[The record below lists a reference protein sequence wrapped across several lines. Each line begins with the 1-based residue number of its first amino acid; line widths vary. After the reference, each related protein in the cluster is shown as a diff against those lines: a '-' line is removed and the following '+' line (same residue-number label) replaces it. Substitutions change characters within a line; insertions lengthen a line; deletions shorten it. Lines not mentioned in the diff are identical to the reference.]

1 MQDCETSM
9 QEATQDP
16 LKQNRLTG
24 GRGAPNLGH
33 RFGDGQRTDGA
44 MKIIFR
50 QVEILDI
57 ARREGKVSV
66 EALAHRF
73 GVTVQ
78 TIRRDLTELDTAGQ
92 LDRVHGG
99 AVVGSGT
106 SNVAYDD
113 RKSHRA
119 DEKAAIARL
128 CAASIPNDC
137 SVFLNIGTST
147 EAVAR
152 ELRHH
157 KNLLVI
163 TNNMNV
169 ANTLAS
175 NSDCEV
181 VVTGGTVRRGD
192 GGLIGTMTVKAIR
205 SFKFDYAVIGCS
217 ALDQDGDVLDY
228 DIQEVGVS
236 QAIIAQARAPLLVAD
251 NSKLHRSAPARICSL
266 GDLNGVFTDAP
277 LPQTLQEACERWG
290 TDVFVASPEA

>member
-1 MQDCETSM
+1 
-9 QEATQDP
+9 
-16 LKQNRLTG
+16 
-24 GRGAPNLGH
+24 
-33 RFGDGQRTDGA
+33 
-44 MKIIFR
+44 MKISFR

-57 ARREGKVSV
+57 ARREGMVSV
-66 EALAHRF
+66 DDLAQRF
-73 GVTVQ
+73 DVSVQ
-78 TIRRDLTELDTAGQ
+78 TIRRDLTDLDTAGQ

-99 AVVGSGT
+99 AVISSST
-106 SNVAYDD
+106 SNYAYDE
-113 RKSHRA
+113 RQSHLA

-128 CAASIPNDC
+128 CASKIPNDC

-147 EAVAR
+147 EAVAA

-163 TNNMNV
+163 TNNMNI

-217 ALDQDGDVLDY
+217 ALDEDGDVLDY

-251 NSKLHRSAPARICSL
+251 HSKLHRSAPARICSL
-266 GDLNGVFTDAP
+266 AQIDAVFSDKRLTKRLN
-277 LPQTLQEACERWG
+277 QACANWG
-290 TDVFVASPEA
+290 TDVFIADQRSRSPRVSQA

>member
-1 MQDCETSM
+1 
-9 QEATQDP
+9 
-16 LKQNRLTG
+16 
-24 GRGAPNLGH
+24 
-33 RFGDGQRTDGA
+33 
-44 MKIIFR
+44 MKINFR

-66 EALAHRF
+66 EELAQRF

-78 TIRRDLTELDTAGQ
+78 TIRRDLTDLDSAGQ

-106 SNVAYDD
+106 SNVAYDE
-113 RKSHRA
+113 RKSHLA
-119 DEKAAIARL
+119 NEKAAIARR
-128 CAASIPNDC
+128 CAAAIPNDC

-163 TNNMNV
+163 TNNMNI

-175 NSDCEV
+175 NSECEV

-192 GGLIGTMTVKAIR
+192 GGLIGTMTVEAIR
-205 SFKFDYAVIGCS
+205 RFKFDYAVIGCS
-217 ALDQDGDVLDY
+217 ALDFDGDVLDY

-251 NSKLHRSAPARICSL
+251 HSKLHRSAPARICSL
-266 GDLNGVFTDAP
+266 ADLEAVFIDKP
-277 LPQTLQEACERWG
+277 LPQKLTAACAKWATE
-290 TDVFVASPEA
+290 VCVAPVSHGS

>member
-1 MQDCETSM
+1 
-9 QEATQDP
+9 
-16 LKQNRLTG
+16 
-24 GRGAPNLGH
+24 
-33 RFGDGQRTDGA
+33 
-44 MKIIFR
+44 MKINFR

-57 ARREGKVSV
+57 ARRDGKVGV
-66 EALAHRF
+66 EDLANRF

-78 TIRRDLTELDTAGQ
+78 TIRRDLSELDAAGQ
-92 LDRVHGG
+92 LDRIHGG
-99 AVVGSGT
+99 AVVASGT
-106 SNVAYDD
+106 SNVAYEE
-113 RKSHRA
+113 RKGHLA
-119 DEKAAIARL
+119 EEKAAIARL
-128 CAASIPNDC
+128 CAAAIPNDS

-152 ELRHH
+152 ALRHH

-163 TNNMNV
+163 TNNMNI

-217 ALDQDGDVLDY
+217 ALDEDGDVLDY

-251 NSKLHRSAPARICSL
+251 HSKLHRSAPARICSL
-266 GDLNGVFTDAP
+266 ADLQAVFSDAP
-277 LPQTLQEACERWG
+277 LPPGLASACAQWG
-290 TDVFVASPEA
+290 TEVFVAGT

>member
-1 MQDCETSM
+1 
-9 QEATQDP
+9 
-16 LKQNRLTG
+16 
-24 GRGAPNLGH
+24 
-33 RFGDGQRTDGA
+33 
-44 MKIIFR
+44 MKISFR
-50 QVEILDI
+50 QVEILEI
-57 ARREGKVSV
+57 ARREGKVGV
-66 EALAHRF
+66 EELAQRF

-99 AVVGSGT
+99 AVIASGT
-106 SNVAYDD
+106 SNVAYEQRKNHLAD
-113 RKSHRA
+113 R
-119 DEKAAIARL
+119 KAAIARL
-128 CAASIPNDC
+128 CASTIPNDC

-157 KNLLVI
+157 ENLLVI
-163 TNNMNV
+163 TNNMNI
-169 ANTLAS
+169 ANTLAG

-217 ALDQDGDVLDY
+217 ALDADGDVLDY
-228 DIQEVGVS
+228 DVQEVGVS

-251 NSKLHRSAPARICSL
+251 HSKLHRSAPARICSL
-266 GDLNGVFTDAP
+266 ADIQALFTDEP
-277 LPQTLQEACERWG
+277 LPEALATACAGWG
-290 TDVFVASPEA
+290 TEVFVAEG

>member
-1 MQDCETSM
+1 
-9 QEATQDP
+9 
-16 LKQNRLTG
+16 
-24 GRGAPNLGH
+24 
-33 RFGDGQRTDGA
+33 
-44 MKIIFR
+44 MKTNFR

-66 EALAHRF
+66 DDLALRF
-73 GVTVQ
+73 DVSVQ

-99 AVVGSGT
+99 AVVASGT
-106 SNVAYDD
+106 SNVDYEE
-113 RKSHRA
+113 RKSHLA
-119 DEKAAIARL
+119 TEKAAIARL
-128 CAASIPNDC
+128 CAAAIPNDC

-169 ANTLAS
+169 ANTLAN

-217 ALDQDGDVLDY
+217 ALDEDGDVLDY

-236 QAIIAQARAPLLVAD
+236 QAIIAQARASLLVAD
-251 NSKLHRSAPARICSL
+251 HSKLHRSAPARICSL
-266 GDLNGVFTDAP
+266 ADVQAVFSDET
-277 LPQTLQEACERWG
+277 LPKKLQSACATWG
-290 TDVFVASPEA
+290 TEVFVAKR

>member
-1 MQDCETSM
+1 
-9 QEATQDP
+9 
-16 LKQNRLTG
+16 
-24 GRGAPNLGH
+24 
-33 RFGDGQRTDGA
+33 
-44 MKIIFR
+44 MKFSFR

-66 EALAHRF
+66 ENLAERF

-78 TIRRDLTELDTAGQ
+78 TIRRDLTDLDTAGQ

-99 AVVGSGT
+99 AVIASGT
-106 SNVAYDD
+106 SNVAYDE
-113 RKSHRA
+113 RKSHQA
-119 DEKAAIARL
+119 DEKAAIGRL
-128 CAASIPNDC
+128 CASTIPNDC

-157 KNLLVI
+157 KDLLVI
-163 TNNMNV
+163 TNNMNI

-175 NSDCEV
+175 NSNCEV

-217 ALDQDGDVLDY
+217 ALDEDGDVLDY

-236 QAIIAQARAPLLVAD
+236 QAIIAQSRAPLLVAD
-251 NSKLHRSAPARICSL
+251 QSKLHRSAPARICSL
-266 GDLNGVFTDAP
+266 ADVTAVFSDAP
-277 LPQTLQEACERWG
+277 FPAKLTAACDRWG
-290 TDVFVASPEA
+290 TEVFVATP

>member
-1 MQDCETSM
+1 
-9 QEATQDP
+9 
-16 LKQNRLTG
+16 
-24 GRGAPNLGH
+24 
-33 RFGDGQRTDGA
+33 
-44 MKIIFR
+44 MKISFR

-57 ARREGKVSV
+57 ARREGKVGV
-66 EALAHRF
+66 EDLARRF
-73 GVTVQ
+73 DVTVQ

-99 AVVGSGT
+99 AVVASGT
-106 SNVAYDD
+106 SNFAYDE
-113 RKSHRA
+113 RQSHLA
-119 DEKAAIARL
+119 AEKAAIGRL
-128 CAASIPNDC
+128 CASAIPNDC

-163 TNNMNV
+163 TNNMNI

-192 GGLIGTMTVKAIR
+192 GGLIGTTTVNAIR

-217 ALDQDGDVLDY
+217 ALDEDGDVLDY
-228 DIQEVGVS
+228 DVQEVGVS
-236 QAIIAQARAPLLVAD
+236 QAIIARARAPFLVAD
-251 NSKLHRSAPARICSL
+251 HSKLHRSAPARICSL
-266 GDLNGVFTDAP
+266 ADVDAVFTDAP
-277 LPQTLQEACERWG
+277 LPEPLSVACAGWG
-290 TDVFVASPEA
+290 TEVCVAKD

>member
-1 MQDCETSM
+1 
-9 QEATQDP
+9 
-16 LKQNRLTG
+16 
-24 GRGAPNLGH
+24 
-33 RFGDGQRTDGA
+33 
-44 MKIIFR
+44 MKINFR

-57 ARREGKVSV
+57 ARREGKVGV
-66 EALAHRF
+66 EELASRF

-78 TIRRDLTELDTAGQ
+78 TIRRDLSDLDAAGQ
-92 LDRVHGG
+92 LDRIHGG
-99 AVVGSGT
+99 AVVASGT
-106 SNVAYDD
+106 SNVAYEE
-113 RKSHRA
+113 RKSHLA
-119 DEKAAIARL
+119 DEKAAIARM
-128 CAASIPNDC
+128 CAAPIPNDS

-163 TNNMNV
+163 TNNMNI

-217 ALDQDGDVLDY
+217 ALDEDGDVLDY

-251 NSKLHRSAPARICSL
+251 HSKLHRSAPARICSL
-266 GDLNGVFTDAP
+266 ADVKAVFTDTPFPEGLKA
-277 LPQTLQEACERWG
+277 ACATWG
-290 TDVFVASPEA
+290 TEVVVARD

>member
-1 MQDCETSM
+1 
-9 QEATQDP
+9 
-16 LKQNRLTG
+16 
-24 GRGAPNLGH
+24 
-33 RFGDGQRTDGA
+33 
-44 MKIIFR
+44 MKINFR

-57 ARREGKVSV
+57 ARREGKVGV
-66 EALAHRF
+66 EELASRF

-78 TIRRDLTELDTAGQ
+78 TIRRDLSDLDAAGQ
-92 LDRVHGG
+92 LDRIHGG
-99 AVVGSGT
+99 AVVASGT
-106 SNVAYDD
+106 SNVAYEE
-113 RKSHRA
+113 RKSHLA
-119 DEKAAIARL
+119 DEKDAIARM
-128 CAASIPNDC
+128 CAASIPNDS

-163 TNNMNV
+163 TNNMNI

-217 ALDQDGDVLDY
+217 ALDEDGDVLDY

-251 NSKLHRSAPARICSL
+251 HSKLHRSAPAHICSL
-266 GDLNGVFTDAP
+266 ADVKAVFTDTPFPEGLKA
-277 LPQTLQEACERWG
+277 ACATWG
-290 TDVFVASPEA
+290 TEVVVARD